1 MARIHGFALSFLLG
15 VSTGWAQMTA
25 SLSGVV
31 TDPSG
36 DVVAGARAILSNS
49 LTGFEQVTETH
60 DDGSFAL
67 TNIPFQTYRL
77 AVEASGFAQD
87 RRVVSLRSNIPIYL
101 EIHLKLAVHQEAV
114 TVRPHETGT
123 VIDLEATG
131 TRTEL
136 NLSTIERMPIQ
147 IGSRGLESVLV
158 SFPGFAQNAN
168 GAIHPRGAHN
178 QMTYVLDGMPI
189 SDQLTG
195 SFASSLDPNMVQ
207 TIELFTGN
215 IPAEFGSK
223 ISGVAVLTSRTGLGT
238 GRKFAGNTQLSA
250 GQFNTFSNVTQLAG
264 EKGRLGYF
272 VSLFALNSNRYLDQV
287 SLDNL
292 HNRGNSERGFVRL
305 DYQPGLKN
313 VLRFHAMAGRSWFQL
328 ANLRSQ
334 QARGQNQKQQL
345 RDFAAWIG
353 WVHLLSPRATVDS
366 TLSYRTSIAQLFP
379 SSRDIPVTA
388 SQDRHLTT
396 FTLANRVN
404 AHLGAHTLRGGVDY
418 QHFPVSEEF
427 SFGVT
432 DPAFNDPASERFR
445 QTLLRHDL
453 TRGGTIFSFAKGR
466 SGDLYTAF
474 GQDSIRWSRFTLGL
488 GLRYDAYR
496 FIVKGNQLQPR
507 LGLALHLRET
517 KTVLRASY
525 NRNYQ
530 TPPNENLLLSS
541 SEEASVLVPSRVRE
555 ALGGAFIPIRPE
567 RQNVYEL
574 GLQQSLLG
582 RFAIDASFYHKDSHD
597 QQDNDNFLNTGIIF
611 PTSLKKI
618 HVNGAEL
625 RLTGPSIHGFS
636 EQLSLTHSRAVST
649 PPFTGGLFLN
659 QGAVDLLTSGPFVI
673 DHDQKLSSH
682 AVIRYSSKKHV
693 WTSWSVRYDSGLV
706 ANPSNPDQVAND
718 RDYYDLLPY
727 VNLRSN
733 PPRVRPRS
741 IVDVALGYEKFHEQ
755 RRRWEMQ
762 FQVTNLTNRT
772 ALYNFQ
778 SVFVGTRV
786 VQPRTWGVKVRW
798 YW

>member
-1 MARIHGFALSFLLG
+1 MSRLGSLALCFLLG
-15 VSTGWAQMTA
+15 LPAGWAQMTGN
-25 SLSGVV
+25 LSGVV
-31 TDPSG
+31 RDPRG
-36 DVVAGARAILSNS
+36 EAVAAARVNLSNA
-49 LTGFEQVTETH
+49 LTGFERVTETNP
-60 DDGSFAL
+60 DGRFLL
-67 TNIPFQTYRL
+67 TNIPFQTYEL
-77 AVEASGFAQD
+77 TIEGPGFARKAQT
-87 RRVVSLRSNIPIYL
+87 VSLRSNIPVSL
-101 EIHLKLAVHQEAV
+101 EIPLKLAGHRDAV
-114 TVRPHETGT
+114 TVRAHETT
-123 VIDLEATG
+123 TLIDVEATG
-131 TRTEL
+131 TRREL
-136 NLSTIERMPIQ
+136 NLSAIERMPIQ

-178 QMTYVLDGMPI
+178 QMTYVLGGMPI

-195 SFASSLDPNMVQ
+195 SFASALDPNVVQ

-215 IPAEFGSK
+215 VPAEFGSK
-223 ISGVAVLTSRTGLGT
+223 VSGVAVITPRSGVGT
-238 GRKFAGNTQLSA
+238 GRKFTGSTQLSA
-250 GQFNTFSNVTQLAG
+250 AEFNTFSNATQVSG
-264 EKGRLGYF
+264 EKGRIGYF
-272 VSLFALNSNRYLDQV
+272 ASVFAMNSNHFLDQV

-292 HNRGNSERGFVRL
+292 HNGGNSERGFALL
-305 DYQPGLKN
+305 DYQPSGRD
-313 VLRFHAMAGRSWFQL
+313 VLRLHVMAGRSWFQL

-334 QARGQNQKQQL
+334 QARGQDQRQQL

-353 WVHLLSPRATVDS
+353 WVHTLGPRATLDS
-366 TLSYRTSIAQLFP
+366 TGSYRASTAQLFP
-379 SSRDIPVTA
+379 SALDTPVTA
-388 SQDRHLTT
+388 SQERRLTT
-396 FTLANRVN
+396 LTLASRMNL
-404 AHLGAHTLRGGVDY
+404 HLGAHTFRAGLDF
-418 QHFPVSEEF
+418 QHFPVSEKF
-427 SFGVT
+427 SFGIT
-432 DPAFNDPASERFR
+432 DAAFNDPATERFR
-445 QTLLRHDL
+445 ETLLRHDL
-453 TRGGTIFSFAKGR
+453 TRGGRIFSFAKAR
-466 SGDLYTAF
+466 SGNLFSAF
-474 GQDSIRWSRFTLGL
+474 GQDNIHWGRAALTL
-488 GLRYDAYR
+488 GLRYDAYG
-496 FIVKGNQLQPR
+496 FIVRGNQLQPR
-507 LGLALHLRET
+507 LGLAFNLPET

-541 SEEASVLVPSRVRE
+541 SEEASVLVPSFVRE

-582 RFAIDASFYHKDSHD
+582 RFAIDASFYHKDSQD

-618 HVNGAEL
+618 RVNGAEL

-636 EQLSLTHSRAVST
+636 EQFSLTHSHAVST

-659 QGAVDLLTSGPFVI
+659 QGAVDLLASAPFVI

-682 AVIRYSSKKHV
+682 AVLRYSSKKHV

-706 ANPSNPDQVAND
+706 ANPSNPVEVAND
-718 RDYYDLLPY
+718 PDYYDLLPY

-741 IVDVALGYEKFHEQ
+741 IVDVAVGYEKFHEQ

-786 VQPRTWGVKVRW
+786 VQPRTLGVKLRW